1 MTRLHDLLAQRARET
16 PRALAYG
23 FVQGEDDAVDPL
35 DHATLFESSAALA
48 ALLQRR
54 FPPQSRLLLVAQS
67 PRRFVVAF
75 FACLMSGMVAVPTA
89 LPRRQALVDRLRV
102 LVEDARAAAALTDTD
117 ALLQFAATPQAQGLP
132 CLDLRTVQA
141 DADACA
147 SAWRRPDEADAPLA
161 FLQYTS
167 GSTGR
172 PKGVVVTHANLSH
185 NSALIREAMGLSE
198 ASAVLTAL
206 PMFHDM
212 GLVGGL
218 MQPMVCGC
226 PGYWMTPA
234 EFVQFPER
242 WLRRIA
248 RLRITT
254 SGGPN
259 FMFDLAARQVDA
271 DALAAEGVDLSRWSV
286 AFCGAEPV
294 RASTAE
300 RFCERFAPLGFDA
313 GAFHPCYGM
322 AEATLFITGKPLA
335 SRWRQSRA
343 PGGTPVVSCGVPRG
357 DTQVRIV
364 DAAAARVVEDGDIGE
379 IWVRGASV
387 AAGYW
392 GREGLDGQGFAA
404 HLASDAADDAGAW
417 LRTGDLGY
425 LEDGELYVTGR
436 SKDVLIVRGRKVAPQ
451 DVEDAASLA
460 HPALREAGA
469 AAFSVSRDDGQ
480 SLVLV
485 CELQREA
492 LRRPGLWP
500 EAVAAARAAV
510 RQAHE
515 LALDDVVLL
524 RPGSLPRTSSGKV
537 MRGECRARYQA
548 SGLERAEAPLEAAP
562 SADPARL
569 ADASS

>member
-1 MTRLHDLLAQRARET
+1 VTLLHDLLAQRARET

-23 FVQGEDDAVDPL
+23 FVQGEDDVVEAL
-35 DHATLFESSAALA
+35 DHASLFDQAAALA

-54 FPPQSRLLLVAQS
+54 FAPQSRLLLVAQS
-67 PRRFVVAF
+67 PRRFVIAF

-89 LPRRQALVDRLRV
+89 LPRRQALAERLRV
-102 LVEDARAAAALTDTD
+102 LVEDARAAAALTDAD
-117 ALLQFAATPQAQGLP
+117 ALLQFAATPDAQGLP
-132 CLDLRTVQA
+132 CLDLRTVHAA
-141 DADACA
+141 DEARAAD
-147 SAWRRPDEADAPLA
+147 WRRPADADAPLA

-172 PKGVVVTHANLSH
+172 PKGVMVTHGNLRH
-185 NSALIREAMGLSE
+185 NSALIREAMDLSE

-242 WLRRIA
+242 WLRRIG
-248 RLRITT
+248 RFSITT

-271 DALAAEGVDLSRWSV
+271 AALAREGVDLSRWSV

-300 RFCERFAPLGFDA
+300 RFCERFAPLGFDVE
-313 GAFHPCYGM
+313 AFYPCYGM

-335 SRWRQSRA
+335 GRWRQSRA
-343 PGGTPVVSCGVPRG
+343 QGTPVVSCGVPRG
-357 DTQVRIV
+357 DTRVRIV
-364 DAAAARVVEDGDIGE
+364 EAATARPVDDGAVGE

-392 GREGLDGQGFAA
+392 GREDLDGQGFAA
-404 HLASDAADDAGAW
+404 RLTQDPAEAADATDAAGTW

-451 DVEDAASLA
+451 DVEDAASGA
-460 HPALREAGA
+460 HAALREAGG
-469 AAFSVSRDDGQ
+469 AAFAVPRGDGQ

-492 LRRPGLWP
+492 LRRPALWP
-500 EAVAAARAAV
+500 EAVSAARAAV
-510 RQAHE
+510 RRAHDVV
-515 LALDDVVLL
+515 LDDVVLL

-537 MRGECRARYQA
+537 MRAECRARYLA
-548 SGLERAEAPLEAAP
+548 GGLERATVP
-562 SADPARL
+562 SEL
-569 ADASS
+569 ADLPASSS